1 MRKEQTSHKNEHNTL
16 MCFPLEPVFTRD
28 KRRLPNFIDEPTTGL
43 DVEARNEVLD
53 MLRQYVSFDDTRS
66 ILITSHISSDL
77 ENLCDDIY
85 LIHNGRIILHE
96 DTDAIVEQYGVL
108 KVNEEQFKELDKSYI
123 LNNLKENY
131 GYACFVKSK
140 AFYKENYPG
149 IVVENGGIDELILM
163 MTGGY
168 K

>member
-1 MRKEQTSHKNEHNTL
+1 
-16 MCFPLEPVFTRD
+16 
-28 KRRLPNFIDEPTTGL
+28 
-43 DVEARNEVLD
+43 

-108 KVNEEQFKELDKSYI
+108 KVNESSLESWIKVTF
-123 LNNLKENY
+123 
-131 GYACFVKSK
+131 
-140 AFYKENYPG
+140 
-149 IVVENGGIDELILM
+149 
-163 MTGGY
+163 
-168 K
+168 